1 MKMKNARSIMR
12 PFALP
17 MMTRPVA
24 SKYQSDFVLKDAP
37 LKKEI
42 WSVKGTNLFSVN
54 HYTSNISEA
63 SIQLQGKF
71 LKSNV
76 ISFQELSARKSPSLF
91 QSLLKR

>member
-17 MMTRPVA
+17 MMTRPVV

-42 WSVKGTNLFSVN
+42 WSVKGINLFSVN
-54 HYTSNISEA
+54 HYFKYIFQKHQSNYKENSSRA
-63 SIQLQGKF
+63 M
-71 LKSNV
+71 
-76 ISFQELSARKSPSLF
+76 
-91 QSLLKR
+91 